1 MAYTPSTDLDGRQAT
16 LGSLRLGAVDS
27 AGVAWFL
34 QTLEGWDSPE
44 IRSEFQER
52 EADHGAWASP
62 VYLGSRPVTLAGTV
76 EAPDRASLDTA
87 LDQLYV
93 AAGLG
98 DTTLTVWESTPK
110 QATVRRSGKLLAQH
124 ITDRTATW
132 SVMVTA
138 ADPRRYGTTLQT
150 GTTGLPSTT
159 GGLTFPVT
167 FPVTFSATTVSGQI
181 NAVNVGSMDTRP
193 IITITGPVVAPVVSA
208 LYPDGS
214 VRQLIYSQD
223 LATGDVLVI
232 DTDAHTVVLNGV
244 VSRRRFMTVS
254 GGWPTIPA
262 GGSLNYQFQSSTYNA
277 TTTLTASWRAAW
289 M

>member
-1 MAYTPSTDLDGRQAT
+1 MAYIPGTDIDGRQAT
-16 LGSLRLGAVDS
+16 LGTLRLGAVDS
-27 AGVAWFL
+27 SGVAWFL
-34 QTLEGWDSPE
+34 QTLEGWDSAE
-44 IRSEFQER
+44 VRADFQDR
-52 EADHGAWASP
+52 EGDHGSWASP

-93 AAGLG
+93 AAALT
-98 DTTLTVWESTPK
+98 DMTLTVWESTPK
-110 QATVRRSGKLLAQH
+110 QAVVRRSGKVLAQH
-124 ITDRTATW
+124 VTDRTATW
-132 SVMVTA
+132 SVLMTA

-150 GTTGLPSTT
+150 GTTGLPSTS

-181 NAVNVGSMDTRP
+181 NAVNSGTLDTRP
-193 IITITGPVVAPVVSA
+193 VLTIAGPVVAPTVSA

-244 VSRRRFMTVS
+244 TSRRRFMTVS

-277 TTTLTASWRAAW
+277 TATLTATWRSAW

>member
-1 MAYTPSTDLDGRQAT
+1 
-16 LGSLRLGAVDS
+16 
-27 AGVAWFL
+27 VAWFL

>member
-1 MAYTPSTDLDGRQAT
+1 MAYTPGADIDGRQAT
-16 LGSLRLGAVDS
+16 LGTLRFGAVDS

-34 QTLEGWDSPE
+34 QTLKGWDSPSV
-44 IRSEFQER
+44 RSEFQDR
-52 EADHGAWASP
+52 ESDHGSWASP
-62 VYLGSRPVTLAGTV
+62 VYFGSRPLTLTGTV

-93 AAGLG
+93 AAALT

-110 QATVRRSGKLLAQH
+110 QAVVRRSGEVLAEH
-124 ITDRTATW
+124 VTDRTATW

-159 GGLTFPVT
+159 GGPTFPVT

-181 NAVNVGSMDTRP
+181 NAVNSGTLDTRP
-193 IITITGPVVAPVVSA
+193 VLTITGPVVAPTVSA

-244 VSRRRFMTVS
+244 TSRRRFMTVS
-254 GGWPTIPA
+254 GGWPTLPA
-262 GGSLNYQFQSSTYNA
+262 GGSANYQFQSGTYNA
-277 TTTLTASWRAAW
+277 TAMLTATWRSAW

>member
-16 LGSLRLGAVDS
+16 LGALRLGAVDS

-62 VYLGSRPVTLAGTV
+62 VYLGSRPITLAGTV

-124 ITDRTATW
+124 VTDRTATW